1 MGFSFMLANNQLAAT
16 HCQALAIPQCLWLGV
31 GTMQMGC
38 IDMGVGPTDACMLPM
53 TP

>member
-1 MGFSFMLANNQLAAT
+1 MGIYMHVLLSNLFVYMVD
-16 HCQALAIPQCLWLGV
+16 LWLGV
-31 GTMQMGC
+31 DTMQMGC